1 MCVYLLAMRY
11 DHEQACMDIKTTDGK
26 DCIDLL
32 LAMPKL
38 QGRVWKHLFNLKDL
52 DGQIATTNK
61 EVSEALG
68 VAAPNISTAISWLI
82 GHEDIQRD
90 GIHFYVNPYRWWFG
104 SLDRRHIAR
113 VSWDKRKNAKVNP
126 QGVKCN

>member
-1 MCVYLLAMRY
+1 
-11 DHEQACMDIKTTDGK
+11 
-26 DCIDLL
+26 
-32 LAMPKL
+32 MPKL

-68 VAAPNISTAISWLI
+68 VAAPNISTAISWLV

-104 SLDRRHIAR
+104 NLDRRHIAR
-113 VSWDKRKNAKVNP
+113 VSWDKRKNAKVIP
-126 QGVKCN
+126 QGVKCS